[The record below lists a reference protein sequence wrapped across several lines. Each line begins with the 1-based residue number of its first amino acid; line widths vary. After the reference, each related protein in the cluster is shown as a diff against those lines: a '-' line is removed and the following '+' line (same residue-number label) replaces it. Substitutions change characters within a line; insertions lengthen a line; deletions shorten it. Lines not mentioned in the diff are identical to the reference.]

1 MYPDEDGTIRLTG
14 REVTVP
20 LRPARL
26 RAVLYRDSHGEVLQV
41 GEQHRAAGHA
51 LTAANRPSADT
62 VAERAQDSTA
72 DERHGHARAEEAQD
86 GVRWCPPA
94 GRGIC
99 VCRQSCQWL

>member
-62 VAERAQDSTA
+62 VAERAQDSA
-72 DERHGHARAEEAQD
+72 AGESHRHALAEKAQD
-86 GVRWCPPA
+86 AARWCA
-94 GRGIC
+94 SGGREIC
-99 VCRQSCQWL
+99 VPRQSC